1 MVERKI
7 ASVKIEILNFFSS
20 SNNKVRS
27 VITSLRSELPMLGNK
42 GAKVS
47 HKCFGAQGSQLAIM
61 IFTIK
66 KNDQVHIPMNNMRPL
81 SYLKKMGVQKNQ
93 E

>member
-1 MVERKI
+1 
-7 ASVKIEILNFFSS
+7 
-20 SNNKVRS
+20 
-27 VITSLRSELPMLGNK
+27 
-42 GAKVS
+42 
-47 HKCFGAQGSQLAIM
+47 M

-93 E
+93 EWVAISKEIWQYFSKRKITITNKYLLGSMKRQSMNPVKQGIPANED